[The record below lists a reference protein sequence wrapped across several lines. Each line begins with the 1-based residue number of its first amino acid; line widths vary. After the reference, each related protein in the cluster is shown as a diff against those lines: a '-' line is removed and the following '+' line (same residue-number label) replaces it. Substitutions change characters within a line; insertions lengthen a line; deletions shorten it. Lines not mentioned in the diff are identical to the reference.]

1 MDRVRC
7 AIIGAGHW
15 ATIAHIPA
23 IRNHPRADLV
33 ALHTLDA
40 GLARQMARDFE
51 VPIGTASVEEIL
63 SIEDLDA
70 VIVSS
75 TQNVHYEHTKSVL
88 ERGLHVLCEKPLTL
102 TVSQAEEVVQLA
114 DEQGVQFVVSCPWN
128 YTPHA
133 REAQKLIQSG
143 KLGQLKMIN
152 ILQTNFVLDYFQG
165 RSHADIFADSP
176 NLQNPSEV
184 YIEPGQLS
192 LEQPAAGQDGKVRS
206 HLSDP
211 EIGGGGQVY
220 SQVSHIGAY
229 IGLLTGVDPV
239 EVFARFDN
247 AGLAVDVY
255 NAINMKLADGTL
267 VSLGTHGATML
278 SERNYEI
285 RVYGTGGMILLE
297 LWKGKM
303 EFHDIDCN
311 VQRYPDIPEADIYPI
326 YAPAQNLVDC
336 ILGEADNFSPGRL
349 GLYAMKIIEGACE
362 SVKTNTNVILSS

>member
-1 MDRVRC
+1 MNKVRC
-7 AIIGAGHW
+7 GIIGAGNW
-15 ATIAHIPA
+15 ATVAHIPA
-23 IRNHPRADLV
+23 IRSHPRAELI

-40 GLARQMARDFE
+40 GSARQMARDFE
-51 VPIGTASVEEIL
+51 VPLGTASVGELL
-63 SIEDLDA
+63 SVRDLDA

-75 TQNVHYEHTKSVL
+75 TQNVHYEQTRAVL

-102 TVSQAEEVVQLA
+102 TVAQAGEVVELA
-114 DEQGVQFVVSCPWN
+114 ERQGVEFVVSCPWN

-133 REAQKLIQSG
+133 CEAKKLIQSG

-152 ILQTNFVLDYFQG
+152 ILQTNFVIDYFMG
-165 RSHADIFADSP
+165 RPYAEIFAGSP
-176 NLQNPSEV
+176 NLQNPSQV

-192 LEQPAAGQDGKVRS
+192 PNQPAAGRDGKVRS

-229 IGLLTGVDPV
+229 IGLLTGVEPV

-247 AGLAVDVY
+247 VGLPVDVY

-267 VSLGTHGATML
+267 VTLGTHGATMM

-285 RVYGTGGMILLE
+285 RIYGTEGMILLE

-303 EFHDIDCN
+303 EYHDIDCN
-311 VQRYPDIPEADIYPI
+311 IERFPDIPEADIYPMH
-326 YAPAQNLVDC
+326 APAGNMVDV
-336 ILGEADNFSPGRL
+336 ILGEAENLSPGRL
-349 GLYAMKIIEGACE
+349 GLYAMKVIEGACE
-362 SVKTNTNVILSS
+362 SVRTNRNVILSG